1 MRTKC
6 CWVIGLSLLV
16 PISGFGQNVPQSPS
30 SPEVIQPPQPVA
42 RAFTPRNIIT
52 SMPVSVE
59 GLLVINLEALKDSD
73 SPLRAMTQN
82 YRQRPFDGVIDSRL
96 MTGLQWLN
104 KMTARK
110 YVAIRAMAGSHFTIP
125 KEIGVG

>member
-1 MRTKC
+1 
-6 CWVIGLSLLV
+6 
-16 PISGFGQNVPQSPS
+16 
-30 SPEVIQPPQPVA
+30 
-42 RAFTPRNIIT
+42 
-52 SMPVSVE
+52 
-59 GLLVINLEALKDSD
+59 
-73 SPLRAMTQN
+73 MTQN